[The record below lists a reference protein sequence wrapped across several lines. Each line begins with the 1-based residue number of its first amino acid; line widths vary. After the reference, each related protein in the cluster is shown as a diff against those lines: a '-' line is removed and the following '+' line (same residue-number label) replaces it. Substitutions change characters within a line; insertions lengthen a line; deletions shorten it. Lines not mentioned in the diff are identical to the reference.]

1 MSRFNDRVAGIPC
14 QVEVVYYE
22 PYDPGV
28 TSGPPEHCYP
38 PEGGDFEVE
47 LYDRKGYR
55 ARWLE
60 AKLTADELDRLREAF
75 EARLEDE
82 RAEAQIAAYEARQ
95 DPGAW

>member
-1 MSRFNDRVAGIPC
+1 MSRFNARVAGIPC
-14 QVEVVYYE
+14 QVEVVHYE

-38 PEGGDFEVE
+38 PEGGEFEVE

-60 AKLTADELDRLREAF
+60 AKLDDEELERLRQAYEAV
-75 EARLEDE
+75 LEDD
-82 RAEAQIAAYEARQ
+82 RAEAQIAAWEARR
-95 DPGAW
+95 AWDAW